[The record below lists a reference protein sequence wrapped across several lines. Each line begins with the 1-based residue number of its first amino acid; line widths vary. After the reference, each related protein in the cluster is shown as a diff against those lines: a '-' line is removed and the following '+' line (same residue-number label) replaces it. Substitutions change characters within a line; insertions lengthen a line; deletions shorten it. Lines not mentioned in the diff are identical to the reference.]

1 MSQATREFAIL
12 SWAYSPT
19 DYFEAPIRL
28 VRDAYAIWIAD
39 GKVEV
44 RVEASLYDQDPQLRD
59 ALRDAVND
67 WFLGA
72 RLASHRAYELSGPVV
87 TRVYFD
93 AIATGRAEAQ
103 RARRPA
109 EPNVAAEER
118 VEPDRAAGAG
128 EPTMDELAETYSSSD
143 LLLDSLLRRYDQA
156 VTDPARE
163 LARLREVP
171 EALAT
176 IFGSAG
182 AARAALDIREA
193 DWSRLIEMGDR
204 ERQAGPG
211 AGQEGP
217 ISQAPA
223 SDAERAEARAI
234 TLRMILAYLRYT
246 KPKPDASPA

>member
-1 MSQATREFAIL
+1 MSHASREFAIL
-12 SWAYSPT
+12 SWTYSPT

-28 VRDAYAIWIAD
+28 VRDAYAIWIAG

-44 RVEASLYDQDPQLRD
+44 RVEAALYDQDPQLRD

-109 EPNVAAEER
+109 EPKVAPEER
-118 VEPDRAAGAG
+118 A

-156 VTDPARE
+156 VTDPTRE

-182 AARAALDIREA
+182 AARAALDVREA
-193 DWSRLIEMGDR
+193 DWSRLVELGER
-204 ERQAGPG
+204 ERQAAPG
-211 AGQEGP
+211 AGQDGP

-246 KPKPDASPA
+246 KPKSDASPG